1 MGSMETRDG
10 IAEKGLDLRK
20 KNCKVGLEE
29 EEEEER
35 ERQKGLKVRREE
47 DLGAVVVAMWLRRRA
62 AALHLPIH

>member
-29 EEEEER
+29 EEEER
-35 ERQKGLKVRREE
+35 ERQKGLKARREE
-47 DLGAVVVAMWLRRRA
+47 DLGALVVAMWLRRRA

>member
-29 EEEEER
+29 ER
-35 ERQKGLKVRREE
+35 ERQKGLKARREE
-47 DLGAVVVAMWLRRRA
+47 DLGALVVAMWLRRRA

>member
-1 MGSMETRDG
+1 METRDG

-29 EEEEER
+29 EEER
-35 ERQKGLKVRREE
+35 ERQKGLKARREE

>member
-29 EEEEER
+29 EKEER
-35 ERQKGLKVRREE
+35 ERQKGLKARREE
-47 DLGAVVVAMWLRRRA
+47 DLGALVVAMWLRRRA

>member
-1 MGSMETRDG
+1 METRDG

-29 EEEEER
+29 EEEER
-35 ERQKGLKVRREE
+35 ERQKGLKARREE
-47 DLGAVVVAMWLRRRA
+47 DLGAVVVGMWLRRRA

>member
-1 MGSMETRDG
+1 METRDG
-10 IAEKGLDLRK
+10 IAEKGRDLRK

-29 EEEEER
+29 EER
-35 ERQKGLKVRREE
+35 ERQKGLKARREE